1 MAVFYIIMIILG
13 ITVQNVAKKAYNL
26 KIGGGSAFTF
36 ALGSVACALIFFVF
50 SSGFDLDFRLD
61 VLPYS
66 IGFALSYGTAVVC
79 AFYAIKFGSLS
90 LSSLISNYSLTIPTF
105 YGIFFLDEQTSTLLY
120 LGLAALMI
128 SLFLV
133 NFKPKAKGDTV
144 AEEKTRTDP
153 RWFLFVALSFL
164 GNGICSTVQTVQQ
177 KTFEGQYKSEMMIIA
192 LLIVVLVLL
201 VMALL
206 TERNNMIS
214 SFRRGGILMAV
225 NGGFN
230 GMVNLFVM
238 LCAVIMNASV
248 MFPLVSAGG
257 IICTALVSVLLYK
270 EKLTKMQ
277 YAGFLLGIVAI
288 VLLNI

>member
-1 MAVFYIIMIILG
+1 MAVFYIIMIIIGL
-13 ITVQNVAKKAYNL
+13 TVQNVAKKAYNL
-26 KIGGGSAFTF
+26 KVGGSSAFTF
-36 ALGSVACALIFFVF
+36 AFGSVVCALIFFII
-50 SSGFDLDFRLD
+50 SSGFKLDFRLE
-61 VLPYS
+61 VIPYS
-66 IGFALSYGTAVVC
+66 IGFALSYGAAVVC
-79 AFYAIKFGSLS
+79 SFYAIRFGSLS

-105 YGIFFLDEQTSTLLY
+105 YGIFFLDEQTSPLLY
-120 LGLAALMI
+120 LGLCALMI

-133 NFKPKAKGDTV
+133 NFKPKSKSGDM
-144 AEEKTRTDP
+144 AEKKTRTDP

-177 KTFEGQYKSEMMIIA
+177 KTFDGQYKSEMMIMA
-192 LLIVVLVLL
+192 LLIVILILL

-206 TERNNMIS
+206 TERKNIGS

-230 GMVNLFVM
+230 AVVNLFVM

-248 MFPLVSAGG
+248 MFPIMSAGG
-257 IICTALVSVLLYK
+257 IIGTALVSVLLYK

-277 YAGFLLGIVAI
+277 YVGFALGILAI